1 MINQLRDKSKLKR
14 MNRMRLKENF
24 TIRKVGDEY
33 MMVSESGSSL
43 DYTRVISLNSTAA
56 YLIEEAQQKQFTKE
70 EWVGLLTEKYDVEK
84 ERAEADVQN
93 LIDKLIKEG
102 LVEKA

>member
-1 MINQLRDKSKLKR
+1 MK
-14 MNRMRLKENF
+14 LKENF

-43 DYTRVISLNSTAA
+43 DYTRATSLNNTAA
-56 YLIEEAQQKQFTKE
+56 YLIEKAQQKQFTKE
-70 EWVGLLTEKYDVEK
+70 DWIELLMDKYDVEK

-102 LVEKA
+102 LVEKE